1 MIGSDFAERETLP
14 FPSKLHINEA
24 HEQAGAKTMNIAKE
38 PNSRLGS
45 SLDERAVTL
54 RRDIRAL
61 DSMLLKISDDKHL
74 ASEIFM
80 AAEIEQEGDF
90 KLLQHARDLLE
101 LTKARMK
108 LRWNYMK
115 LFSLLFSFGLYCTA
129 ILLQRGDSAAYE
141 IESR

>member
-1 MIGSDFAERETLP
+1 M
-14 FPSKLHINEA
+14 KLQNNQS
-24 HEQAGAKTMNIAKE
+24 HEQAGAKPIHLARE
-38 PNSRLGS
+38 PTTRHGLS
-45 SLDERAVTL
+45 SEDRAVTL

-61 DSMLLKISDDKHL
+61 DSMLMKISDDKHL

-90 KLLQHARDLLE
+90 KLLQQARDLLE

-108 LRWNYMK
+108 LRWNYLK

-129 ILLQRGDSAAYE
+129 ILLQRGNSAAYE
-141 IESR
+141 IESRLLINS